1 MVGGVHTLLPL
12 VGGVLAG
19 GLVGGSITALWARYR
34 LAAQQHT
41 PAAVPA
47 LARTPARV
55 RLLMAVEQ
63 VVGALPQAVLVLDN
77 DRRLLYA
84 SPQAYRDFGENLGS
98 IERHPAFQSAMDKL
112 ATRPPTRSTEI
123 EEARIVLDIPLHRIV
138 HGFFQKTA
146 FSKTQFLGENDRLDG
161 GQHQSVLLSFV
172 ALHDVTEAEMTER
185 QQADFV
191 AYSSHELRTPLA
203 ALMGFIET
211 LQGPAADDPEAQRE
225 FLDIMAAQGRR
236 MQRLLDGL
244 LYLSRV
250 QMLEHQ
256 RPRGVVKLADL
267 CIRLQN
273 ETSILFRQN
282 DAKLVVEPPSHPE
295 ICVVGDEDQLLQV
308 LINLVEN
315 ALKYGGCDTDQTRQ
329 DPLMVT
335 VGFHKAEPLGGWPV
349 GPGVVLSVSDNGPG
363 IAARHLPRLTE
374 RFYRV
379 PKTSAM
385 VQGSGLGLAIVQHVI
400 TRHGGRFVIEST
412 VGTGT
417 DCLIWLPIAQADAVS
432 QN

>member
-1 MVGGVHTLLPL
+1 MVVHTLLL
-12 VGGVLAG
+12 AAGSAAGGGLLAG
-19 GLVGGSITALWARYR
+19 ALTTLFLRYK
-34 LAAQQHT
+34 AAAEVVHA
-41 PAAVPA
+41 PVPA
-47 LARTPARV
+47 PTIPAKV

-63 VVGALPQAVLVLDN
+63 VVAALPLAVMVLDK

-84 SPQAYRDFGENLGS
+84 SPHAYRDFPNALGS
-98 IERHPAFQSAMDKL
+98 IERHPAFQSALDRL
-112 ATRPPTRSTEI
+112 ATRVNTRQAEN
-123 EEARIVLDIPLHRIV
+123 EEARIVLDIPVHRV
-138 HGFFQKTA
+138 VQAFFQKTI
-146 FSKTQFLGENDRLDG
+146 FSKEAFATEYGRPEG
-161 GQHQSVLLSFV
+161 GPNRTEQLSFI

-185 QQADFV
+185 QHTDFV
-191 AYSSHELRTPLA
+191 AYASHELRTPLA

-225 FLDIMAAQGRR
+225 FLEIMAAQGRR

-256 RPRGVVKLADL
+256 RPKGRVILADL
-267 CIRLQN
+267 CVRLQN

-282 DAKLVVEPPSHPE
+282 EAELVIEPPAHPD
-295 ICVVGDEDQLLQV
+295 IAVVGDEDQLLQV

-315 ALKYGGCDTDQTRQ
+315 ALKYGGCDTENPRTL
-329 DPLMVT
+329 PLAVT
-335 VGFHKAEPLGGWPV
+335 VSFRKAEPLGGWPAE
-349 GPGVVLSVSDNGPG
+349 GGVVLSVSDNGPG

-385 VQGSGLGLAIVQHVI
+385 VQGSGLGLAIVQHVV
-400 TRHGGRFVIEST
+400 TRHGGRFMVEST
-412 VGTGT
+412 VGSGT
-417 DCLIWLPIAQADAVS
+417 DCLIWLPIADPAGAS

>member
-1 MVGGVHTLLPL
+1 MVGVHNLLP
-12 VGGVLAG
+12 VVASALAG
-19 GLVGGSITALWARYR
+19 GAVASTVTALWARYR
-34 LAAQQHT
+34 MAQAQ
-41 PAAVPA
+41 PVVSEPPV
-47 LARTPARV
+47 LARMPARV

-63 VVGALPQAVLVLDN
+63 VVGALPLAVLVLDN

-84 SPQAYRDFGENLGS
+84 SPQAYQNFGETLGA
-98 IERHPAFQSAMDKL
+98 IERHPAFQSAMDRL
-112 ATRPPTRSTEI
+112 ATRPPTQAAKV
-123 EEARIVLDIPLHRIV
+123 EEARIILDIPMYRVV
-138 HGFFQKTA
+138 HGLFQKTA
-146 FSKTQFLGENDRLDG
+146 FSKAQFLGENDRLDA

-172 ALHDVTEAEMTER
+172 ALHDVTEAEVTER

-225 FLDIMAAQGRR
+225 FLGIMAAQGRR

-256 RPRGVVKLADL
+256 RPKGLVVLEDL
-267 CIRLQN
+267 CTRLQC

-282 DAKLVVEPPSHPE
+282 NAELIVEPPSHPE
-295 ICVVGDEDQLLQV
+295 IAVVGDEDQLLQV

-315 ALKYGGCDTDQTRQ
+315 ALKYGGCDAEQTRMG
-329 DPLMVT
+329 PLTVT
-335 VGFHKAEPLGGWPV
+335 VGFHKAEPLGGWPS

-379 PKTSAM
+379 PKTSAI

-400 TRHGGRFVIEST
+400 TRHGGKFVVEST

-417 DCLIWLPIAQADAVS
+417 DCLIWLPVAQPGSVS

>member
-1 MVGGVHTLLPL
+1 MVGVHTLLPL
-12 VGGVLAG
+12 VGSALGGGV
-19 GLVGGSITALWARYR
+19 VGCSLSAVWARYQR
-34 LAAQQHT
+34 ALHQHQ
-41 PAAVPA
+41 PVPVANA
-47 LARTPARV
+47 LTHTPARV

-63 VVGALPQAVLVLDN
+63 VVGALPQSVLVLDK

-84 SPQAYRDFGENLGS
+84 SPKAYQDFGDNLGA
-98 IERHPAFQSAMDKL
+98 IERHPAFQSALDRL
-112 ATRPPTRSTEI
+112 ATRPPTRVAEV
-123 EEARIVLDIPLHRIV
+123 EEARIVMDIPLHRVV

-146 FSKTQFLGENDRLDG
+146 FSKAQFLGENDRLDG
-161 GQHQSVLLSFV
+161 GVHQSVLLSFV
-172 ALHDVTEAEMTER
+172 ALQDITEAELTER

-225 FLDIMAAQGRR
+225 FLGIMAAQGRR

-256 RPRGVVKLADL
+256 RPRGVVLLADL
-267 CIRLQN
+267 CVRLQN

-282 DAKLVVEPPSHPE
+282 KAQLVIEPPSHPE
-295 ICVVGDEDQLLQV
+295 VCVVGDEDQLLQV

-315 ALKYGGCDTDQTRQ
+315 ALKYGGCDTEKNRIGKLT
-329 DPLMVT
+329 VT
-335 VGFHKAEPLGGWPV
+335 VGFHKAEPLGGWPT

-400 TRHGGRFVIEST
+400 TRHGGRFIVEST

-417 DCLIWLPIAQADAVS
+417 DCLIWLPIAQPEALS